1 MSKGDVEILDF
12 GCGTGLVGQC
22 LNEMGYSNIS
32 NIFRKT
38 GVFNWLSFVY
48 CRFEN
53 VQI

>member
-32 NIFRKT
+32 GIDASEKM
-38 GVFNWLSFVY
+38 L
-48 CRFEN
+48 ELAE
-53 VQI
+53 